1 MSLLPACLALVLPW
15 RAGLLF
21 ALYSLLFALCSLLFI
36 LYSIVLV
43 LGSWFLV
50 LGSEIYFVMQVFYTP
65 GISGKFATLP
75 SEESRHCINVMRYSF
90 SDTIHLI
97 DGRGG
102 FYKALIIKPD
112 PRACEVEI
120 TEYQPDFNKRSCRLH
135 LAIAPTKQIARF
147 EWLLEKVVEIGV
159 DEITPVR
166 CQRSERKEIKTE
178 RLEKLIIASMKQA
191 IVAEK
196 PRLNDMIS
204 YPQFIRSSPNTDPG
218 RFIAYC
224 AGQQNK
230 LLKDALVKDKD
241 AIILIG
247 PEGDFT
253 PEEIHLALTSGYTP
267 VSLGS
272 NRLRTETA
280 ALAGSVTFSII
291 NS

>member
-1 MSLLPACLALVLPW
+1 
-15 RAGLLF
+15 
-21 ALYSLLFALCSLLFI
+21 
-36 LYSIVLV
+36 
-43 LGSWFLV
+43 
-50 LGSEIYFVMQVFYTP
+50 MQVFYTP

-75 SEESRHCINVMRYSF
+75 SEESRHCINVMRFSF

-120 TEYQPDFNKRSCRLH
+120 TEYQADFNKRSCRLH
-135 LAIAPTKQIARF
+135 LAVAPTKQIDRF
-147 EWLLEKVVEIGV
+147 EWLLEKAVECGV

-196 PRLNDMIS
+196 PRLNEMIP
-204 YPQFIRSSPNTDPG
+204 YPQFIRSSSTTNPDK
-218 RFIAYC
+218 FIAYC
-224 AGQQNK
+224 TDQRNK
-230 LLKDALVKDKD
+230 LLKDDLVRGRD
-241 AIILIG
+241 AILLIG
-247 PEGDFT
+247 PEGDFA
-253 PEEIHLALTSGYTP
+253 PDEIQLALASGYTP
-267 VSLGS
+267 VSLGTS
-272 NRLRTETA
+272 RLRTETA
-280 ALAGSVTFSII
+280 ALAGCVVFSMI